1 MAVAEPNLT
10 RTLLRLNGTT
20 RKSVGVVLIND
31 DTGIKQADRST
42 DEFGRFSI
50 NYSRFAD
57 GTYHL
62 EYYGDGIIPT
72 VFSSD
77 GNVLVEDPVT
87 P

>member
-1 MAVAEPNLT
+1 MAVAEPELT
-10 RTLLRLNGTT
+10 RTLIRADGTT
-20 RKSVGVVLIND
+20 RKSVGVVLMND
-31 DTGIKQADRST
+31 DTGLKQADRST
-42 DEFGRFSI
+42 DKFGRFSI

-72 VFSSD
+72 VFSAD
-77 GNVLVEDPVT
+77 GLVSVEDPTT